1 MLRTARPA
9 RTPTGLVLRRARAH
23 PVLVAAAFVTVLLS
37 VVGMT
42 ALLGFGR
49 SVADQG
55 LTRLLTGDPAR
66 AGIHVSGALAGPG
79 GRTQD
84 QAVRTAAARELGAV
98 PTTSATAAQ
107 SLPYRLPSSA
117 DGPDGLT
124 VFWAV
129 EDLREHAHL
138 TNGTWAR
145 PALSTGPVE
154 VVVSRTAA
162 GALALQPGSR
172 LQLTSATFGA
182 PVEAVVRGVYEPD
195 DPDDPRWSLD
205 PFGGTG
211 VSEGEYTT
219 YGPLTVPPET
229 LLTRF
234 ASSARLSWVVQPD
247 LRGVAAAELATVQDA
262 LDRFG
267 QAVTDD
273 PSFRSGSQIVT
284 ALPALL
290 GQASRAVVVSR
301 STTPV
306 PQLLLGALAAY
317 AIWYVGWLMRGQ
329 RRGERALLR
338 ARGAS
343 EGQSAR
349 AALVEA
355 VALVLPAT
363 LLAPYL
369 AGWLLRWAAGPLG
382 LTAAGFRPP
391 EAMTTEVWPALALV
405 GVGAVLALA
414 APALLQRD
422 PLSRPGRSRR
432 RPGLQRAGADLGL
445 LVLAVL
451 CYLQL
456 RSAGSPFTSADVRSL
471 QVDPVYVAAPV
482 LLLAAIALLGLRLL
496 PLLARAVERLAA
508 RGAAAAP
515 ALGVWPVSRR
525 PLRHAGPL
533 LLLVLALSVGLLAA
547 VSTAT
552 GERSRVD
559 QADFTVGADVRL
571 TVPAGQTAGSAQQTG
586 ALLAATPGVTAAMP
600 VRSDLVDTGSG
611 SGSTTT
617 LVALDSAVAPE
628 VVLLRPDLAGPSPST
643 LYAPLQHDRGAD
655 LPAIATAGLLAG
667 PGRRRRGHGRHRG
680 PRRDDPGADRRC
692 RAAVPD
698 RHLGRGPRRRPRVA
712 AAPAGRRRA
721 AGRAEP
727 VVAARA
733 RADCP
738 AGRGRR
744 RAPSRAGERGR
755 RPVLGTRRAAGRP
768 ARPGLPERAADRAR
782 GRDALRRSRFRRQ
795 RPAVDPGATR
805 ELALLRALG
814 MPRRAV
820 AATVWLEQGLV
831 LGLGV
836 VLGLAVGLVV
846 STLIV
851 PLTTVSSRTGA
862 VVPPAIMTI
871 PAAQTGALVAALLA
885 ILGATLAVVTRTAL
899 RGGTATGLQLEDQ
912 S

>member
-1 MLRTARPA
+1 M
-9 RTPTGLVLRRARAH
+9 
-23 PVLVAAAFVTVLLS
+23 
-37 VVGMT
+37 
-42 ALLGFGR
+42 
-49 SVADQG
+49 
-55 LTRLLTGDPAR
+55 
-66 AGIHVSGALAGPG
+66 
-79 GRTQD
+79 
-84 QAVRTAAARELGAV
+84 
-98 PTTSATAAQ
+98 
-107 SLPYRLPSSA
+107 
-117 DGPDGLT
+117 
-124 VFWAV
+124 
-129 EDLREHAHL
+129 
-138 TNGTWAR
+138 
-145 PALSTGPVE
+145 
-154 VVVSRTAA
+154 
-162 GALALQPGSR
+162 
-172 LQLTSATFGA
+172 
-182 PVEAVVRGVYEPD
+182 
-195 DPDDPRWSLD
+195 
-205 PFGGTG
+205 
-211 VSEGEYTT
+211 
-219 YGPLTVPPET
+219 
-229 LLTRF
+229 
-234 ASSARLSWVVQPD
+234 
-247 LRGVAAAELATVQDA
+247 
-262 LDRFG
+262 
-267 QAVTDD
+267 
-273 PSFRSGSQIVT
+273 
-284 ALPALL
+284 
-290 GQASRAVVVSR
+290 
-301 STTPV
+301 
-306 PQLLLGALAAY
+306 
-317 AIWYVGWLMRGQ
+317 
-329 RRGERALLR
+329 
-338 ARGAS
+338 
-343 EGQSAR
+343 
-349 AALVEA
+349 
-355 VALVLPAT
+355 
-363 LLAPYL
+363 
-369 AGWLLRWAAGPLG
+369 
-382 LTAAGFRPP
+382 
-391 EAMTTEVWPALALV
+391 
-405 GVGAVLALA
+405 
-414 APALLQRD
+414 
-422 PLSRPGRSRR
+422 
-432 RPGLQRAGADLGL
+432 
-445 LVLAVL
+445 L

-655 LPAIATAGLLAG
+655 LPAIATAGLLRARDAVVG
-667 PGRRRRGHGRHRG
+667 DTVDTTVRGVTIPVRIV
-680 PRRDDPGADRRC
+680 
-692 RAAVPD
+692 AAVQQFPTVTSGEGLVVD
-698 RHLGRGPRRRPRVA
+698 LASLQRLL
-712 AAPAGRRRA
+712 A
-721 AGRAEP
+721 AGGQRAEP
-727 VVAARA
+727 SQWWLRVPEPTAPQVVAAV
-733 RADCP
+733 
-738 AGRGRR
+738 GH
-744 RAPSRAGERGR
+744 RAGLASE
-755 RPVLGTRRAAGRP
+755 VV
-768 ARPGLPERAADRAR
+768 DRFSV
-782 GRDALRRSRFRRQ
+782 RDALQDDPLALGFQSALRIALVAGMLFAAVGFGVSVLLSTQERR
-795 RPAVDPGATR
+795 G